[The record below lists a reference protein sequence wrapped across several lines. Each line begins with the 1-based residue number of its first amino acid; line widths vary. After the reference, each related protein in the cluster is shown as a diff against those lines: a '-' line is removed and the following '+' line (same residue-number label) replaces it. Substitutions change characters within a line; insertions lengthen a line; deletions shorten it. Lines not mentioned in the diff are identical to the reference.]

1 MKLNYFAYIYR
12 FSKLTFLSTPL
23 ITSDVSAYYKCKGE
37 KQKKN
42 THKKNKDSSEAYAL
56 I

>member
-23 ITSDVSAYYKCKGE
+23 ITSDVSAYYKCKVE
-37 KQKKN
+37 KQKTKKN
-42 THKKNKDSSEAYAL
+42 QNKDSCEAYAL